1 MKALSRGG
9 IIAVVFG
16 LLAVLPGVA
25 LAANVTIQGNVAASL
40 SLGRPVGNNS
50 TLFVRLDNVTTG
62 TAVPVTNFQ
71 SQGIFPNS
79 SQPQP
84 YTINVDS
91 SQLSATQRYRVVAE
105 IVDPNNNRL
114 YRGVSSS
121 FSVPANANATVPLIQ
136 ATPSYGRLG
145 DPSSG
150 MWRIVLAVL
159 LVAGAAGIALL
170 RRSRTQRLA
179 MRPV

>member
-1 MKALSRGG
+1 MKALGRGG
-9 IIAVVFG
+9 VIAVVFG
-16 LLAVLPGVA
+16 LLAVLPGIA

-50 TLFVRLDNVTTG
+50 TLFVRLDNITTG

-114 YRGVSSS
+114 YRGVSTT
-121 FSVPANANATVPLIQ
+121 FSVPANANATAPLIQ
-136 ATPSYGRLG
+136 ATPSFGRLG

-150 MWRIVLAVL
+150 LWRLMLAVL
-159 LVAGAAGIALL
+159 LLGGAAGIALWRRRRVHLLAL
-170 RRSRTQRLA
+170 RPL
-179 MRPV
+179 